1 MPSFDTDIKPLFR
14 AMDRDEMLFAF
25 DLWSYDDVA
34 ENAAEILVR
43 IEDQSMPCDDPWDE
57 ARIQMLR
64 AWIAEGC
71 EP

>member
-57 ARIQMLR
+57 ARIKMLR